1 MVDSPQPARPRS
13 SRPRLT
19 PVVRAT
25 VALLGLATGAQALL
39 QWRAERELRAE
50 VAGAWV
56 GSGAAALRPTAADRA
71 RRDPDAVAARV
82 ALARSLFAGGLHPA
96 SLGGLA
102 PREAAAEAS
111 RIERRL
117 GVAQRLAAATLAERP
132 ASWEAA
138 LVLGGAR
145 FQTAW
150 RAGGDELYAR
160 PERWRRPLRHAR
172 RLAPGAAEPG
182 RLLVM
187 GTLASWHALSEAER
201 AEGRALLAREL
212 RDPASLRLL
221 LPAWAT
227 VAGSRRELVSVLP
240 AAARTFELLQQVER
254 AERDW
259 TGVCEA
265 RERWRRHL
273 LAELEAR
280 LVRAERRLALGD
292 RPGARLELLEVLA
305 AAPLERQFA
314 PLAVRA
320 VESLPAGPVS
330 AQHGKALT
338 AWLRW
343 ALPLWTLRQQPL
355 PPATIDRL
363 AGLTSELDEAEVA
376 LAALA
381 AGHLDEAELWERR
394 AERMWSEEWAAYAT
408 AKAEALLER
417 GQRDQAAA
425 ALAEVHRSYRERWA
439 YRRALERLAAGRD
452 GRAPRAAGGR
462 HAWPAVAW
470 RYERGDAFLEAVAA
484 APAPALAV
492 AVDVAPRD
500 GTAVELT
507 WDGATLGCV
516 PAATGA
522 VLRLPLRVTP
532 AAHLLGVRDL
542 GGERI
547 APGGVW
553 LDGVPTDPAR

>member
-1 MVDSPQPARPRS
+1 MTPA
-13 SRPRLT
+13 
-19 PVVRAT
+19 VRAAS
-25 VALLGLATGAQALL
+25 ALLGLALGAAALL
-39 QWRAERELRAE
+39 QWRAERGLRAE
-50 VAGAWV
+50 VTEAWAA
-56 GSGAAALRPTAADRA
+56 SGAAVLRPAAADRA
-71 RRDPDAVAARV
+71 RRDPDPVAARV
-82 ALARSLFAGGLHPA
+82 ALARSLFAGALHPT
-96 SLGGLA
+96 SLTGL
-102 PREAAAEAS
+102 PPQEAGAEAR
-111 RIERRL
+111 RIERQL
-117 GVAQRLAAATLAERP
+117 GVAQQLAAAALARRP
-132 ASWEAA
+132 TSWEAA
-138 LVLGGAR
+138 LVLGGGR
-145 FQTAW
+145 LQMAW

-160 PERWRRPLRHAR
+160 PERWRQPLRHAR

-182 RLLVM
+182 RLLVT

-201 AEGRALLAREL
+201 SEGRALLAREL
-212 RDPASLRLL
+212 RDPVSLRLL
-221 LPAWAT
+221 LPAWAAA
-227 VAGSRRELVSVLP
+227 AGSRRELVSVLP

-259 TGVCEA
+259 TGVCAA

-273 LAELEAR
+273 LAELETR
-280 LVRAERRLALGD
+280 LARAERRLSVGD
-292 RPGARLELLEVLA
+292 RAGARLDLLEVLA

-320 VESLPAGPVS
+320 LGSLPAGPVS
-330 AQHGKALT
+330 PHQGKALT

-343 ALPLWTLRQQPL
+343 ALPLWTLRQEPL

-381 AGHLDEAELWERR
+381 AGHLDKAELWERR
-394 AERMWSEEWAAYAT
+394 ADRMWSEEWAAYAT
-408 AKAEALLER
+408 AKAEALLDR

-425 ALAEVHRSYRERWA
+425 TLAEVHRSYRDRWA
-439 YRRALERLAAGRD
+439 YRSALERLAAGRD
-452 GRAPRAAGGR
+452 ERAPRPAGGR

-484 APAPALAV
+484 EPAPALAV
-492 AVDVAPRD
+492 AVDVAPRT
-500 GTAVELT
+500 GTAIELT

-516 PAATGA
+516 PAAAGA
-522 VLRLPLRVTP
+522 VVRLPVKVTA

-553 LDGVPTDPAR
+553 LDGVATDASR

>member
-1 MVDSPQPARPRS
+1 VTA
-13 SRPRLT
+13 
-19 PVVRAT
+19 
-25 VALLGLATGAQALL
+25 ALLAIALGAAAVL
-39 QWRAERELRAE
+39 QWRAERGLRAD
-50 VAGAWV
+50 VAGDWET
-56 GSGAAALRPTAADRA
+56 SGAAALRPTAADRA
-71 RRDPDAVAARV
+71 RRDPDAVAARS
-82 ALARSLFAGGLHPA
+82 ALARLLFAGSLHPA
-96 SLGGLA
+96 SLAGLP
-102 PREAAAEAS
+102 PREAEDEAR

-117 GVAQRLAAATLAERP
+117 ALAQQLAAATLAVRP
-132 ASWEAA
+132 TSWEAA
-138 LVLGGAR
+138 LVLGGSRLQA
-145 FQTAW
+145 AL

-160 PERWRRPLRHAR
+160 PESWREPLRHAR

-182 RLLVM
+182 RLLVS

-201 AEGRALLAREL
+201 AEGRRLLAHEL
-212 RDPASLRLL
+212 RDPVSLRQL
-221 LPAWAT
+221 LPAWAV
-227 VAGSRRELVSVLP
+227 VAASRRELASVLP
-240 AAARTFELLQQVER
+240 PAARTFELLQQVEG

-259 TGVCEA
+259 TGVCAA
-265 RERWRRHL
+265 REHWRRHL
-273 LAELEAR
+273 LAELETR
-280 LVRAERRLALGD
+280 LSGAERRLSLGD
-292 RPGARLELLEVLA
+292 RAGARLELLQVLA

-320 VESLPAGPVS
+320 LESLPAGPVTP
-330 AQHGKALT
+330 QQGKALT

-343 ALPLWTLRQQPL
+343 ALPLWTLRQEPL

-381 AGHLDEAELWERR
+381 AGHLDKAELWERR
-394 AERMWSEEWAAYAT
+394 ADRMWSEEWAAYAT
-408 AKAEALLER
+408 AKAEELLGR
-417 GQRDQAAA
+417 GQRDEAAA
-425 ALAEVHRSYRERWA
+425 VLAEVHRSYRDRWA
-439 YRRALERLAAGRD
+439 YRRALARLEAGRD
-452 GRAPRAAGGR
+452 DRAPAPLGGR
-462 HAWPAVAW
+462 RSWPAVAW

-484 APAPALAV
+484 EPAPALAV

-500 GTAVELT
+500 GSAVELT

-522 VLRLPLRVTP
+522 VLRVPVAVTA

-553 LDGVPTDPAR
+553 LDGVATDPPR